1 MALVA
6 DKAFFDASAGIPLER
21 TIDAYPEGIILPVDK
36 PYRWTSAD
44 VIRKVKYAA
53 IKHFGKKNLKVGHAG
68 TLDPLATGVL
78 LVCIGAATRQAET
91 LQKHDKEYLA
101 GIAFGATT
109 PSYDREKEIDR
120 FFPYNHITAQAV
132 EAVLPRFLG
141 EQEQIAPLF
150 SAKSVDGQRAYELAR
165 KLYREHRDNTE
176 AAAQLSRQRITIHS
190 LRLEAFEPAISGSAP
205 AVGRAEGGVSP
216 SFAETREYAPSGD
229 TPPSAVATS
238 TSAVSAGASNR
249 IRVTDNSALGLPVA
263 TLRIACTKGTY
274 IRAFA
279 RDLGEALGSGAH
291 LESLCRTRTGDY
303 TLDKALSLEQALALL
318 DVVPN
323 SLKTNILP

>member
-1 MALVA
+1 MV
-6 DKAFFDASAGIPLER
+6 LER
-21 TIDAYPEGIILPVDK
+21 RIDAYPEGIILPIDK

-120 FFPYNHITAQAV
+120 FFPYDHITAQAV

-165 KLYREHRDNTE
+165 KLYREHRDNTD
-176 AAAQLSRQRITIHS
+176 AAALLSRQRITIHS
-190 LRLEAFEPAISGSAP
+190 LRLEAFQPAGTPSET
-205 AVGRAEGGVSP
+205 GRQL
-216 SFAETREYAPSGD
+216 AETRPRCAVPAR
-229 TPPSAVATS
+229 SAAEMLAGPCPGGAH
-238 TSAVSAGASNR
+238 SAVSAGASGR
-249 IRVTDNSALGLPVA
+249 IHVTDNSALGLPVA
-263 TLRIACTKGTY
+263 TIRIACTKGTY

-303 TLDKALSLEQALALL
+303 TLDKALSLEQALALF
-318 DVVPN
+318 DVAPN

>member
-1 MALVA
+1 MV
-6 DKAFFDASAGIPLER
+6 LER
-21 TIDAYPEGIILPVDK
+21 SIDAYPEGIILPIDK

-120 FFPYNHITAQAV
+120 FFPYDHITAQAV

-165 KLYREHRDNTE
+165 KLYREHRDNTD
-176 AAAQLSRQRITIHS
+176 AAALLSRQRITIHS
-190 LRLEAFEPAISGSAP
+190 LRLEAFEPAFSGSAP

-238 TSAVSAGASNR
+238 TSAVSAGASGR
-249 IRVTDNSALGLPVA
+249 IHVTDNSALGLPVA
-263 TLRIACTKGTY
+263 TIRIACTKGTY

-303 TLDKALSLEQALALL
+303 TLDKALSLEQALALF

>member
-1 MALVA
+1 M
-6 DKAFFDASAGIPLER
+6 
-21 TIDAYPEGIILPVDK
+21 
-36 PYRWTSAD
+36 
-44 VIRKVKYAA
+44 
-53 IKHFGKKNLKVGHAG
+53 GHAG

-120 FFPYNHITAQAV
+120 IFPYEHITAQAV

-190 LRLEAFEPAISGSAP
+190 LRLEAFEPAFSGSAP

-303 TLDKALSLEQALALL
+303 TLDKALSLEQALALF